1 MSYIY
6 GELVD
11 DGMAARRSC
20 VVASAH
26 RICLAGK
33 EKKSGLAESY
43 VPFCSPPPRRLVF
56 VTQIKP

>member
-33 EKKSGLAESY
+33 EKKGGLAESY
-43 VPFCSPPPRRLVF
+43 VLFCSSSSASCF
-56 VTQIKP
+56 VPQIKP